1 VGYRAQGCLHKL
13 SKNQNV
19 FHPGHS
25 KSMHLGRHGQR
36 SLPKKGTKQMY
47 LSQPRTTPLHE
58 GHARPVTN
66 CQANAGDFSANP
78 NLALSTSTRG
88 PARVEAPLRSPTAA
102 RAQSVKQIK
111 PPRSSLTAGLHHKL
125 TEKWDAV
132 ADPGAQ
138 YCVHQVDF

>member
-1 VGYRAQGCLHKL
+1 MWDTVLKAVCISSPKIRTCFIEVTPNPCISGAMVRDL
-13 SKNQNV
+13 V
-19 FHPGHS
+19 
-25 KSMHLGRHGQR
+25 
-36 SLPKKGTKQMY
+36 PKKGTKQMY
-47 LSQPRTTPLHE
+47 LSQPRATPLHE
-58 GHARPVTN
+58 GHARLVTN

-88 PARVEAPLRSPTAA
+88 PARVEAPFRSPTAA

-111 PPRSSLTAGLHHKL
+111 TPRSSLTAGLHHEL

-138 YCVHQVDF
+138 YCVH